1 MDVVYDKILFYIILY
16 YNIII
21 SNCFNFLMVP
31 LFLSLVMLHPFIFK
45 DRNELQN
52 ALTKGS
58 T

>member
-1 MDVVYDKILFYIILY
+1 VVYDKILFYIILY